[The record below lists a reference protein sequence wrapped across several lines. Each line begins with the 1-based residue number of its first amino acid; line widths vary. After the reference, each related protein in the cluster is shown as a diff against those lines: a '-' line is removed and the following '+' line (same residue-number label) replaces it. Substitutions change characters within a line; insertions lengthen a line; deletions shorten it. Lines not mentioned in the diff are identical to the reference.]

1 MHPRSLVPL
10 TLSLA
15 LVSPLLACNSGGDTK
30 KTEAKKTEAKADA
43 APDAAPIDDPK
54 RDPGTSLDKALTTID
69 LAGPIPPEASAVF
82 FTVDGALIPLACY
95 LHDKKKIASG
105 KDCAKVVK
113 EGDEVY
119 LKSKSVENLDKL
131 GAPKAA
137 MCEGPVSG
145 TPTSLSVP
153 AVDAGATFDFA
164 VSPKS
169 FARQVVLLPE
179 DSWSEK
185 KPALDAAEI
194 AALTTLAKVTGELSV
209 RQVALQDLDGD
220 AAPEKIVSVAQINP
234 KDSERFIFSGVFLQ
248 RGSAPGTWQLLE
260 SRVNDTASFTVR
272 AALDLDGDRNHE
284 LWINAVTTEG
294 GGGDRIYQLTQTG
307 ATGLGKWSCGL

>member
-15 LVSPLLACNSGGDTK
+15 LLCPLLACGGDSKQPETK
-30 KTEAKKTEAKADA
+30 KTAANVDA
-43 APDAAPIDDPK
+43 RPDAPPVEDAK
-54 RDPGTSLDKALTTID
+54 RDPGTSLDKAVVAID
-69 LAGPIPPEASAVF
+69 LTGPVPPEASAVF
-82 FTVDGALIPLACY
+82 YTVDGALIPLACY

-119 LKSKSVENLDKL
+119 LKSKSIENLDKI

-145 TPTSLSVP
+145 TPTSASVP

-164 VSPKS
+164 VAPKS
-169 FARQVVLLPE
+169 FARQVVLLSE
-179 DSWSEK
+179 DSWGDK
-185 KPALDAAEI
+185 KPALDPAEL
-194 AALTTLAKVTGELSV
+194 AALSALAKVTGELTI
-209 RQVALQDLDGD
+209 RQVALQDLDADG
-220 AAPEKIVSVAQINP
+220 APEKIVSVAQINP
-234 KDSERFIFSGVFLQ
+234 KDSERFIFSGVFVQ
-248 RGSAPGTWQLLE
+248 RGSAPGTWLLLE

-272 AALDLDGDRNHE
+272 GALDLDGDGNHE

-307 ATGLGKWSCGL
+307 ATGLGKWSCGM